1 MQTRRCVSVL
11 ALVLVALVA
20 VTQVSAKAL
29 PDQSPQPYPEPQRML
44 DPFGN
49 HLVDD
54 DGSLD
59 AALINY
65 LFAKQ
70 MVERLRNN
78 ADIKDLQRKRSYW
91 KQCAFNAVS
100 CFGKRK

>member
-1 MQTRRCVSVL
+1 MISRFSASL
-11 ALVLVALVA
+11 LVASLVVLVA
-20 VTQVSAKAL
+20 VTRVSAKAL
-29 PDQSPQPYPEPQRML
+29 PDQDVQAYPQPQHVL

-59 AALINY
+59 TALINY

-78 ADIKDLQRKRSYW
+78 ADVRDLQRKRSYW

>member
-1 MQTRRCVSVL
+1 MLTRCVSLVTV
-11 ALVLVALVA
+11 ALLALVA
-20 VTQVSAKAL
+20 VSQVSGKAL
-29 PDQSPQPYPEPQRML
+29 PDQSSQAYPEPQHML
-44 DPFGN
+44 DPYGN